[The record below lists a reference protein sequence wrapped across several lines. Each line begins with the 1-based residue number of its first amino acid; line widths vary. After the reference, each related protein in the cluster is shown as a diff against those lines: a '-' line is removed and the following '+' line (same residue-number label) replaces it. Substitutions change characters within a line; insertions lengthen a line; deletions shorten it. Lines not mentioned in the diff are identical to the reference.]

1 MRESAISQTEQS
13 SGLLADKILPVLCW
27 IAMVVVA
34 FLFAGTAAAQRPAN
48 RVPTDQAKAGG
59 ENAMEDAAGS
69 RTQRT
74 GDRRPAKKDRK
85 RRSNAAASEKD
96 EMPEPRPVILKTKD
110 GVDVRAFYFPSDK
123 GKEAIPVLIV
133 HEWQGQASPYLQL
146 VLALR
151 DAGCAVLVPD
161 YRGHGGSVNYMDR
174 RGKERRYDVSRMSK
188 RDVMSIIAMDLEKA
202 KGFLKDENDQGNLNL
217 NAMVVIGIR
226 EGCIMATTWAARDWN
241 FPSVGRLKQGQDVK
255 AIVMV
260 SPDKQVKGVPIDP
273 SLKDWNILNLP
284 ILIVGGKNNP
294 EAKET
299 RRIAKRIEGAKL
311 RASGGRMTG
320 FELRMIDTA
329 LTGPAL
335 VNEASDVIPTIVNF
349 IQSEVRISAEENPWI
364 KRE

>member
-202 KGFLKDENDQGNLNL
+202 KGFLKDENDQGN
-217 NAMVVIGIR
+217 G
-226 EGCIMATTWAARDWN
+226 RDWDSRRLHHGYDLGRKGLELPKRRSFEAGARCQSN
-241 FPSVGRLKQGQDVK
+241 RDGFPRQASQRGTDRPKFERLEHPELADFDCRWQEQSRSQGN
-255 AIVMV
+255 
-260 SPDKQVKGVPIDP
+260 SPDCKTNRRCKTSGV
-273 SLKDWNILNLP
+273 
-284 ILIVGGKNNP
+284 
-294 EAKET
+294 
-299 RRIAKRIEGAKL
+299 RRQDDR
-311 RASGGRMTG
+311 
-320 FELRMIDTA
+320 F
-329 LTGPAL
+329 
-335 VNEASDVIPTIVNF
+335 
-349 IQSEVRISAEENPWI
+349 
-364 KRE
+364 